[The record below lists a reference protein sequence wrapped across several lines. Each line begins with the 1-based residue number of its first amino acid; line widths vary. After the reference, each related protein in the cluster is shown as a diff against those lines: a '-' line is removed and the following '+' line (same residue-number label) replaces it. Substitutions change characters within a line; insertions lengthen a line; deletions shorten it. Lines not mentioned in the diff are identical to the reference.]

1 MFASA
6 FDGFQKA
13 TEANLQFQQ
22 EMYKKWV
29 SLWPGVPAYQNV
41 PAEQVQK
48 FQKKWGEFVS
58 DLIKQQGEFIDAQ
71 FKQGVQSVEKF
82 FQFGEIK
89 SPEELRTK
97 FLEVWQQCF
106 ESLRQAYEAQIKDF
120 QKATGKWFDL
130 VTKP

>member
-1 MFASA
+1 MFATVVE
-6 FDGFQKA
+6 GFQKA

-22 EMYKKWV
+22 DMYKKWM
-29 SLWPGVPAYQNV
+29 SLWPGVPMYQDI
-41 PAEQVQK
+41 PAEQAQK

-58 DLIKQQGEFIDAQ
+58 DLIKRQGEFIDAQ
-71 FKQGVQSVEKF
+71 FKHGVQNVEKVF
-82 FQFGEIK
+82 EFGEIK
-89 SPEELRTK
+89 SPEELRAK
-97 FLEVWQQCF
+97 SLDLWQQCF